1 MLQRAVRHSVRTCAC
16 SVRNRGQ
23 DGQGGG
29 GVYHGFGAGVA
40 GVDMEWQFMS
50 HKEGK
55 ENETKGE
62 CGIWEI

>member
-1 MLQRAVRHSVRTCAC
+1 M
-16 SVRNRGQ
+16 
-23 DGQGGG
+23 
-29 GVYHGFGAGVA
+29 YHGFGAGVA